1 MRTSLVRSS
10 FSALSVA
17 SCMLLAALVVAG
29 APARPAAA
37 GPDPAPSSAAGPV
50 LLTPTP
56 GVGEKTARSSP
67 TMFEAI
73 QRDLHLTRAQAITRL
88 GRQHAADAV
97 ESRARRAAGRYF
109 AGSWLRA
116 DASALM
122 VAVTDQRVAQAVRA
136 AGATPTLVAHSRG
149 ELEMARLKLRAR
161 AGKLPGKAVQDWY
174 IDPVRNR
181 LVVSAAPGAR
191 RAADR
196 WVAGAGVAA
205 DLVTYEKSPRP
216 AKLTADLVGGDG
228 FRSRRGGCT
237 VGFGV
242 RPLAGGP
249 TGFVTAGHCTL
260 AGELITIGG
269 QAVGNTVRSTFQSFN
284 PISPRRLRDQ
294 AFVQV
299 APILGGVVPQPQPLV
314 RTNFGNVAV
323 LGSQAARINDILCG
337 FGNTSQYRCGP
348 LVRIDRDRPAEFEEA
363 PGDVV
368 TIRNLN
374 DVGFCS
380 AAGDSGGPVFDPITG
395 QAQGTVSTSACGQPP
410 LATSG
415 YQPINQTQLDLN
427 VRLLLPGQPPSFP
440 APFITAF
447 SCDTVSGPPGPD
459 GEPYSSFFCELYWD
473 GGTDPDQVQ
482 VSTNAL
488 SANRINDYDENHVSI
503 NGKCGR
509 DKDVFVSV
517 SVFDAEGRRADA
529 NVNSFCP
536 R

>member
-10 FSALSVA
+10 FSALSAA

-37 GPDPAPSSAAGPV
+37 EPDPAPSPAAGPV

-56 GVGEKTARSSP
+56 GVGERTARSSP
-67 TMFEAI
+67 KVIEAMR
-73 QRDLHLTRAQAITRL
+73 RDMHLTRAQAITRL

-109 AGSWLRA
+109 AGSWLSA
-116 DASALM
+116 DGSALM
-122 VAVTDQRVAQAVRA
+122 VAVTDQRVAPAVRA
-136 AGATPTLVAHSRG
+136 AGATPTLVAHARG
-149 ELEMARLKLRAR
+149 ELETARLKLRAR
-161 AGKLPGKAVQDWY
+161 AGELPGKAVDGWY

-191 RAADR
+191 RAAAR
-196 WVAGAGVAA
+196 WVADAGVSA
-205 DLVTYEKSPRP
+205 DLVAYEKSPGP

-242 RPLAGGP
+242 RPLVGGP

-260 AGELITIGG
+260 ATDLITIGG

-314 RTNFGNVAV
+314 RTNVGNIPV
-323 LGSQAARINDILCG
+323 LGSQAARVNDTLCS

-348 LVRIDRDRPAEFEEA
+348 LVRIDRDRPAEFEGG

-374 DVGFCS
+374 DVRFCS

-410 LATSG
+410 LDTSG

-427 VRLLLPGQPPSFP
+427 VRLLLSGPTPSFP

-447 SCDTVSGPPGPD
+447 ACDTVSGPPGPE
-459 GEPYSSFFCELYWD
+459 GEPYSSFFCDLYWD

-488 SANRINDYDENHVSI
+488 SATRINDYDENHVGI